1 LSCTGFDDSNA
12 CSSALFPTGHESDIN
27 ALCFLP
33 DGLALAS
40 AADDASCR
48 LWDLRSSRQLNHFAL
63 GADNRST
70 STSISSNTQ
79 LAPSSVFGDTTPA
92 TPATASALTLPTS
105 SPMFGGGG
113 SSGVR
118 ATRAA
123 RAAAAT
129 SIGCSASG
137 RLLFVGY
144 DDFVLRA
151 WDTIDATCMQVR
163 VRNFRNHRICLCAC
177 IRLLIIKYSQICIF
191 FDV

>member
-1 LSCTGFDDSNA
+1 MILDFCADLNVFSIFFST
-12 CSSALFPTGHESDIN
+12 TGHESDIN

-40 AADDASCR
+40 ASDDASCR

-63 GADNRST
+63 GADNHST
-70 STSISSNTQ
+70 STSISSSTQ
-79 LAPSSVFGDTTPA
+79 LAPSSVFGEITPA
-92 TPATASALTLPTS
+92 TPAAASALTLPAS
-105 SPMFGGGG
+105 SPMFGSVG

-118 ATRAA
+118 TTRAA

-163 VRNFRNHRICLCAC
+163 VRNVRNHRTCLCAC
-177 IRLLIIKYSQICIF
+177 MRLLLMNYSKTRICSN
-191 FDV
+191 V